1 MTWTPQWGLSGL
13 KQGTLIGRRTYA
25 MQVRTIWDSDA
36 HANQVAAEACYIS
49 GPFSMPRLA
58 TMMTTNP
65 ALIFAP
71 YLKMIA
77 NPAGTNDPSGTL
89 FPNKWYEHFKDGTKC
104 QQQGSFVNWLME
116 TGFNAASQ
124 QAATVQGIT
133 ASSWGEF
140 SVKQACAQVASNN
153 ALSANAGKH
162 PWRSLWFDTAG
173 SFCADQT
180 PGFWQNLA
188 GTNTNPGWDPQDL
201 SQYGTTA
208 NKLKWL
214 QMVDYKGDLARNLV
228 PAFPAINGERL
239 FIAANGM
246 RGGAGGGGTGLELPA
261 HVDMAMTEGWLYK
274 FGLPQFSNATT
285 YESSM
290 QLFLDCQLTLGT
302 VAQPLDWGANSGSA
316 GTAKQQGRFVAASN
330 LIVARG
336 LLTFD
341 WGTTKATRPDLETA
355 ADPNLYAMDLGTP
368 RAGHS
373 PASVAGT
380 MGSTG
385 HRIAVGASNG
395 QASAT
400 GLYGREYDGG
410 IAIANITGGAINFK
424 ADFTYTSID
433 GGGAVTAG
441 SLISVPAL
449 SGVFYTTTGG
459 TGGTVPTNTTL
470 PYVLGDPREGQQQ
483 FDQYGV
489 YTGSPVPAL
498 TQQWQQSPNGTTGW
512 TNITGATA
520 SSWPIPIITGGTPK
534 TYAADDFSDT
544 EVDTWAAADT
554 GGTWTLEQG
563 ATADFDKTSGVG
575 TVSHS
580 TANSTKFQSLNIAQ
594 TDAEALITCIFAA
607 VSTGGNQH
615 ASLILRFQD
624 VNNYYRLNAIC
635 FSSNSHVTVQCEKVV
650 AGIATNLGMTKDLG
664 VYSAGAGVKMKL
676 DTQGSTIKGKA
687 WLASG
692 GEPGSFDLTVT
703 DTAISAAGKVAVR
716 TQRGSGNTNSATPQF
731 KFDDLTVTSIPTGG
745 GGGTSFVGQFL
756 RVQETATNTAGNVTV
771 NSASTAVVVAGS
783 NTDPIWLTE
792 PTVTGTPAEG
802 LILTAAPGTMTG
814 TPTPTVT
821 YQWEQSATGA
831 AGSWSSVS
839 GETNQTYGIATG
851 QAGKYIRV
859 QVIATNTGATTHS
872 WSLHTAVV
880 TSGDVTPAF
889 SAAPTIA
896 GTTQVGST
904 LTMTT
909 GTATGSPTPTLSQQ
923 WESAPDNATWSSIS
937 AALGTTYILQPT
949 DVGQYVRVTQTA
961 TNRVG
966 ATASSATSVG
976 PVTSAAG
983 TGVTLGVVIE

>member
-1 MTWTPQWGLSGL
+1 MTWTPQWSLSGL
-13 KQGTLIGRRTYA
+13 RQGTLIGRRSYA
-25 MQVRTIWDSDA
+25 MQVRTIWDTDA

-49 GPFSMPRLA
+49 GPPSMPRLA

-77 NPAGTNDPSGTL
+77 FGVSGDPSGTL
-89 FPNKWYEHFKDGTKC
+89 FPNRWYEHFRDGTKC
-104 QQQGSFVNWLME
+104 QQQGTYHNWLME
-116 TGFNAASQ
+116 TGYNAASQ

-133 ASSWGEF
+133 ASSWGEW
-140 SVKQACAQVASNN
+140 SVKQAVAQVASYN
-153 ALSANAGKH
+153 ALAVNAGRH
-162 PWRSLWFDTAG
+162 PYKSLWFDTAG
-173 SFCADQT
+173 TFCADAT
-180 PGFWQNLA
+180 PGFWQNSS
-188 GTNTNPGWDPQDL
+188 GTNTNPGWDPQDN
-201 SQYGTTA
+201 SQYGTTT
-208 NKLKWL
+208 NKAKWL
-214 QMVDYKGDLARNLV
+214 QMVDWKGDLARNSIA
-228 PAFPAINGERL
+228 AFPAINPERL
-239 FIAANGM
+239 FIAGNGM
-246 RGGAGGGGTGLELPA
+246 RGGGGGGGTGLELPA

-274 FGLPQFSNATT
+274 FGLPQFSNSTT
-285 YESSM
+285 YESSL

-302 VAQPLDWGANSGSA
+302 VAQPLDWGSNGGSA
-316 GTAKQQGRFVAASN
+316 PTAKQQGRFVAASN
-330 LIVARG
+330 LICARG
-336 LLTFD
+336 LSTFD
-341 WGTTKATRPDLETA
+341 WGTTKGTRPDLETA

-373 PASVAGT
+373 PANVAGT

-410 IAIANITGGAINFK
+410 IAIANITSGAINFK

-433 GGGAVTAG
+433 GGGAITAG
-441 SLISVPAL
+441 NLISVPAL
-449 SGVFYTTTGG
+449 SGVFYTTSGG

-470 PYVLGDPREGQQQ
+470 PYVLGDPREGQLL

-489 YTGSPVPAL
+489 YTGSPTPAL
-498 TQQWQQSPNGTTGW
+498 SQQWQQSPNGSTGW

-520 SSWPIPIITGGTPK
+520 SSWPVPIVTGGTP
-534 TYAADDFSDT
+534 TTLAADAYARTVGSGWGT
-544 EVDTWAAADT
+544 ADT
-554 GGTWTLEQG
+554 GGAYTIEQG
-563 ATADFDKTSGVG
+563 AAGDYAVGSGVG
-575 TVSHS
+575 SVSHS
-580 TANSTKFQSLNIAQ
+580 TANSTKFASLNIAQ
-594 TDAEALITCIFAA
+594 ADAEALITCFFAA

-615 ASLILRFQD
+615 ASIILRFAD

-635 FSSNSHVTVQCEKVV
+635 FSSNSHVTVQAEKVV
-650 AGIATNLGMTKDLG
+650 AGVATNLGMTKDLG
-664 VYSAGAGVKMKL
+664 VYSAGAGVKMRL
-676 DTQGSTIKGKA
+676 NLQGSTFKGKA
-687 WLASG
+687 WLAAG

-703 DTAISAAGKVAVR
+703 DTALTAAGKVAVR

-731 KFDDLTVTSIPTGG
+731 KFDDLTVTSIATGG

-756 RVQETATNTAGNVTV
+756 RIVETATNSAGNVTGTT
-771 NSASTAVVVAGS
+771 ASTAVVAAGS
-783 NTDPIWLTE
+783 NTDPIWTSE
-792 PTVTGTPAEG
+792 PTVSGTPAEG
-802 LILTAAPGTMTG
+802 FILTADPGTITG

-859 QVIATNTGATTHS
+859 QVIGTNTGATTHA
-872 WSLHTAVV
+872 WSLHTTAV

-889 SAAPTIA
+889 SAAPSIA

-904 LTMTT
+904 LTMTN
-909 GTATGSPTPTLSQQ
+909 GTATGSPAPTLSQQ
-923 WESAPDNATWSSIS
+923 WESSADNATWSPLSGQ
-937 AALGTTYILQPT
+937 LGTTYVLQPT
-949 DVGQYVRVTQTA
+949 DVGRYVRVTQTA

-976 PVTSAAG
+976 PITSATG
-983 TGVTLGVVIE
+983 TGVSLAVVIQ